1 VSTPSTAPTPRR
13 RSRGL
18 TRERIV
24 DAALAMVETDGVE
37 QLSMR
42 KLAAELD
49 IVPTSIYWHVGGRE
63 ELLDAVVE
71 RFTERLVAAEVRG
84 RTPAS
89 RVLSIARQF
98 RDFTREHPHL
108 TVVANDRGLNATA
121 FLPLQIALA
130 RELTA
135 AGLRG
140 RRASRAMRSIVYVVA
155 GFIVLADKVPPA
167 APTRHRS
174 EELWADVHAAG
185 IDPGLVAELRQPA
198 DFDEVFED
206 TIRALVEAILPTP
219 DRPTS

>member
-1 VSTPSTAPTPRR
+1 VPDPTEATPRR

-24 DAALAMVETDGVE
+24 DAALAIVETEGVE

-42 KLAAELD
+42 RLATHLD

-63 ELLDAVVE
+63 QLLDAVVE
-71 RFTERLVAAEVRG
+71 RFTERLVAAQVRG

-98 RDFTREHPHL
+98 RDAAREHPHL
-108 TVVANDRGLNATA
+108 TVVANDRGLNATVS
-121 FLPLQIALA
+121 LPLQIALA

-155 GFIVLADKVPPA
+155 GFIVLADKVPPT

-174 EELWADVHAAG
+174 EELWADVDAPG
-185 IDPGLVAELRQPA
+185 IDPGLVVELGKPA
-198 DFDEVFED
+198 DFDEIFED
-206 TIRALVEAILPTP
+206 TIRALVEAILTAP
-219 DRPTS
+219 DRATN

>member
-1 VSTPSTAPTPRR
+1 VPDPTEATPRR

-24 DAALAMVETDGVE
+24 DAALAIVETEGVDR
-37 QLSMR
+37 LSMR
-42 KLAAELD
+42 KLATHLD

-63 ELLDAVVE
+63 QLLDAVVE

-98 RDFTREHPHL
+98 RDFTREHPQL
-108 TVVANDRGLNATA
+108 TVVANERGLNATA
-121 FLPLQIALA
+121 FLPFQIALA

-140 RRASRAMRSIVYVVA
+140 RRASRAMRSIVYVVG
-155 GFIVLADKVPPA
+155 GFIVLADRVPPA
-167 APTRHRS
+167 TPTRHRS
-174 EELWADVHAAG
+174 EELWADVDAPG
-185 IDPGLVAELRQPA
+185 IDPGLLADLRQPA
-198 DFDEVFED
+198 DFDEIFED
-206 TIRALVEAILPTP
+206 TIRALVEAILPEPDQTP
-219 DRPTS
+219 G